1 MDIVYEDNH
10 LLVVNKPVGWIVQGA
25 QADQDSLLERAKSY
39 IKQKY
44 NKPGSVY
51 LGVVSRLDG
60 PVSGLV
66 PLARTSKAAAR
77 LSEQIRDRSV
87 KKIYWAVTS
96 GTPPRPCDRI
106 EHWLARHES
115 ETVTRVV
122 ARATSQSQQA
132 ILEYRTLGASGENS
146 SLSTAQQQSWLEI
159 ELVTGRKHQIRAQLE
174 AIGCPILGDEKYG
187 SHVRFSNG
195 IALHCRRL
203 VFQHPTKKETLD
215 LTAAIPSSWP
225 PWIHES

>member
-1 MDIVYEDNH
+1 MEIVYEDNH

-25 QADQDSLLERAKSY
+25 QVGQDSLLERAKSY
-39 IKQKY
+39 IKHKH

-77 LSEQIRDRSV
+77 LSEQIRERKV
-87 KKIYWAVTS
+87 RKVYWAVVS
-96 GTPPRPCDRI
+96 SEPPKPSDRL
-106 EHWLARHES
+106 EHWLARKES
-115 ETVTRVV
+115 DTVTRVV
-122 ARATSQSQQA
+122 AQNTPQAQQA
-132 ILEYRTLGASGENS
+132 ILEYRTLATSEQTS
-146 SLSTAQQQSWLEI
+146 SLNTTSQQYCLEI
-159 ELVTGRKHQIRAQLE
+159 ELITGRKHQIRAQLG

-187 SHVRFSNG
+187 SRVRFPDG

-203 VFQHPTKKETLD
+203 IFQHPTKNESLD
-215 LTAAIPSSWP
+215 LTAAPPTSWP
-225 PWIHES
+225 NWITES